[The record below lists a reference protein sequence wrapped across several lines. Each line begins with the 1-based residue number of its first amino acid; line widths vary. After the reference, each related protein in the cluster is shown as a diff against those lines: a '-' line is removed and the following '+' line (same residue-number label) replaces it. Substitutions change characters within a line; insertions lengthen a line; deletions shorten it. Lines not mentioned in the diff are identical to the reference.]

1 MAAEAEDDDYP
12 ELRPGGTSKSWL
24 SALANHKNIFNEFLK
39 SLTGELKAGAGQD
52 FDKVDMEILS
62 ATKIWGQCGHY
73 LCHDY
78 KITKA
83 GKDKGKSL
91 DEATAIPI
99 FSSLLN
105 MAKRRSATCVLS
117 DEHKVCCLPA
127 CARAPARH
135 GGPLARPG
143 VTVAVES
150 VTPDEDWGRHR
161 RLGGGVGHDPPQRVR
176 ERGPD

>member
-39 SLTGELKAGAGQD
+39 SLSGDLKARAGDD
-52 FDKVDMEILS
+52 FDKVDMEVLS
-62 ATKIWGQCGHY
+62 QTKIWGQYGHF
-73 LCHDY
+73 LCHVY
-78 KITKA
+78 KITKP

-91 DEATAIPI
+91 DEATGIPI

-127 CARAPARH
+127 CARAPVLLPRA
-135 GGPLARPG
+135 
-143 VTVAVES
+143 
-150 VTPDEDWGRHR
+150 TP
-161 RLGGGVGHDPPQRVR
+161 PPSC
-176 ERGPD
+176 

>member
-127 CARAPARH
+127 CARARLLVCLEQRRRPRADRTTRLARH
-135 GGPLARPG
+135 LLAALLAGGP
-143 VTVAVES
+143 
-150 VTPDEDWGRHR
+150 GRGQ
-161 RLGGGVGHDPPQRVR
+161 L
-176 ERGPD
+176 